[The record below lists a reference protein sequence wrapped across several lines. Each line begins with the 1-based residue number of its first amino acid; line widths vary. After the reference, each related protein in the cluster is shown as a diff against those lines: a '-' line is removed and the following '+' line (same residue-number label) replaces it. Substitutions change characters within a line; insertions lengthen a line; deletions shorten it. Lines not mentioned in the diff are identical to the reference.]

1 MIRHLN
7 LVCGG
12 NFIKR
17 RRLACLLIAGL
28 LMLEGSS
35 HSAFAGD
42 WPTYRHDN
50 RRSGVTKEQIRLP
63 LRQVWFYSSP
73 SPPQTAWP
81 APAKWDAFANI
92 KGLKS
97 MRNFDPVFYVT
108 AVGDSVYFGSSVD
121 DSTHCLDAETGAEKW
136 TFFTDAPVRL
146 PPSWHNGKVYF
157 GSDDGHVYCLDAEKG
172 TLLWKYKPAR
182 DDRFIPSNGK
192 LISLWPCRTGV
203 LVQDGKAYF
212 GASLLPWKVSYLCA
226 IDADTGFDS
235 GAGLYKSLHNALTI
249 QGAMLASP
257 TKLYLSQ
264 GRQRPTVCALTTGKI
279 LGSIGRSGDG
289 GVYALLT
296 EDSTFVHG
304 HGQNHRAHG
313 ELRSFHAGTRDY
325 IATFSGATC
334 MVATHNMA
342 YLHSRGEL
350 SAFDRI
356 RYLDLKSRINTLS
369 RQSGDVNKRIK
380 KLGEK
385 SGGEEGKRLKERLQ
399 NIRVSIND
407 LTGKLPECFR
417 WKVDCPYPHA
427 LILAGDVLFAG
438 GDNSVAAFSIK
449 DGSELWN
456 ASVKGKTHGLTAA
469 NGRLFVS
476 TDRGKIYCFVEK

>member
-1 MIRHLN
+1 MRKHLS
-7 LVCGG
+7 LVCRV
-12 NFIKR
+12 NFIR
-17 RRLACLLIAGL
+17 RKRLACLLIVGL
-28 LMLEGSS
+28 LMSVGSF
-35 HSAFAGD
+35 HSAFGQD

-50 RRSGVTKEQIRLP
+50 RRSAVTKEQIRLP
-63 LRQVWFYSSP
+63 LRQAWHYSSP
-73 SPPQTAWP
+73 GPPQTAWP
-81 APAKWDAFANI
+81 GPAKWDSYANI
-92 KGLKS
+92 KDLKS

-108 AVGDSVYFGSSVD
+108 AVGNSVYFGSSVD
-121 DSTHCLDAETGAEKW
+121 DSAHCLDAKTGVEKW

-157 GSDDGHVYCLDAEKG
+157 GSDDGRVYCLDAEKG
-172 TLLWKYKPAR
+172 TLLWKHKPAI

-212 GASLLPWKVSYLCA
+212 GASLLPWKISYLCA
-226 IDADTGFDS
+226 IDADTGSDS
-235 GAGLYKSLHNALTI
+235 GAGLYKSLHNELTI
-249 QGAMLASP
+249 QGAMLASS

-264 GRQRPTVCALTTGKI
+264 GRQRPIVCDLTTGKI
-279 LGSIGRSGDG
+279 LGPIGSSGDG

-296 EDSTFVHG
+296 EDSTLVHG

-313 ELRSFHAGTRDY
+313 ELRGFHAETRDY

-342 YLHSRGEL
+342 YLHSNGQL
-350 SAFDRI
+350 SAFDRV
-356 RYLDLKSRINTLS
+356 RYLDLKRQINALS
-369 RQSGDVNKRIK
+369 RQSEDINKRIK

-385 SGGEEGKRLKERLQ
+385 SNGEEGKRLKERLQ
-399 NIRVSIND
+399 NIRTSING

-417 WKVDCPYPHA
+417 WKVDCLYPHA

-449 DGSELWN
+449 DGSKLWN
-456 ASVKGKTHGLTAA
+456 TSVKGKAHGLTAA